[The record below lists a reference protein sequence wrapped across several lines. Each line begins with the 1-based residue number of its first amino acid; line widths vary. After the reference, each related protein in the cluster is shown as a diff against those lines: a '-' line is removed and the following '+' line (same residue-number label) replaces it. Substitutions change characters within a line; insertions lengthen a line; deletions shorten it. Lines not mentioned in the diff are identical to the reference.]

1 MSESP
6 PRRRGGRRPPKRV
19 AGDPPA
25 VPVSVT
31 AHALDVLLKLEA
43 EHLVPLLPARFG
55 VALAPIRRQLPAE
68 LPQLDLHLERLDRVF
83 ELEDRTILDLEF
95 EATLSVEDLCRFV
108 VYGMGLL
115 GAYPGQPA
123 HTLVLCGPRTRA
135 VPPTIDLAPI
145 PYRLTC
151 VRLGDQDG
159 EAALARLRALA
170 ARGGAWGPEDRL
182 DLALLPLMRHAA
194 GTGTE
199 AVVRE
204 GLELAQSLPE
214 GERARPMGALL
225 ALAYHYEGE
234 AVLGGLLEELMNTTV
249 LDQIFAEKLEQR
261 YVQGV
266 QQGIEQGVQQGIE
279 QGVQQGIEQGVQLG
293 SAGEARLLL
302 RRYLGLRFGAIPP
315 ALDGRIADAST
326 AELNAL
332 FDRAVAANTIDAL

>member
-1 MSESP
+1 MSEPP
-6 PRRRGGRRPPKRV
+6 PRRRAGRRPPRREAV
-19 AGDPPA
+19 DPPGTTVA
-25 VPVSVT
+25 VT

-55 VALAPIRRQLPAE
+55 VALAPIRRQLPTE

-95 EATLSVEDLCRFV
+95 EATLSVDDLRRFV
-108 VYGMGLL
+108 LYGMGLL

-123 HTLVLCGPRTRA
+123 HTVVLCGPRTRV
-135 VPPTIDLAPI
+135 VPPPIDMGLI

-159 EAALARLRALA
+159 EATLARLRALA
-170 ARGGAWGPEDRL
+170 ENGGAWGAEDRL

-204 GLELAQSLPE
+204 GLALAQALPE

-249 LDQIFAEKLEQR
+249 LDEIFAEKLEQR
-261 YVQGV
+261 YAQGV
-266 QQGIEQGVQQGIE
+266 E
-279 QGVQQGIEQGVQLG
+279 QGIEQGVQLG
-293 SAGEARLLL
+293 SAAEARRLL
-302 RRYLGLRFGAIPP
+302 RRYLGQRFGSIPP
-315 ALDGRIADAST
+315 GLDGRIADAST
-326 AELNAL
+326 ADLNAL
-332 FDRAVAANTIDAL
+332 FDRAVAADTIDAL

>member
-1 MSESP
+1 MAEP
-6 PRRRGGRRPPKRV
+6 PSRRRAGRRQPKRA
-19 AGDPPA
+19 AGDSPA
-25 VPVSVT
+25 GAPVSVT

-55 VALAPIRRQLPAE
+55 VALAPIRRQLPTE

-95 EATLSVEDLCRFV
+95 EATLSVEDLRRFV
-108 VYGMGLL
+108 LYGMGLL

-145 PYRLTC
+145 PYQLTC

-159 EAALARLRALA
+159 EAALARLRVLA
-170 ARGGAWGPEDRL
+170 GGGGIWGPEDRL

-204 GLELAQSLPE
+204 GLELAQALPE

-249 LDQIFAEKLEQR
+249 LDEIFAEKLEQR
-261 YVQGV
+261 YA
-266 QQGIEQGVQQGIE
+266 QGIER
-279 QGVQQGIEQGVQLG
+279 GVQQGIEQGVQLG
-293 SAGEARLLL
+293 STGEARRLL
-302 RRYLGLRFGAIPP
+302 RRYLGRRFGIIPP
-315 ALDGRIADAST
+315 ALDDRIAASDA
-326 AELNAL
+326 AELDAL
-332 FDRAVAANTIDAL
+332 FDRALVADTIDAL